1 MTTTNALTEMYS
13 KFEGSVIYD
22 KAHMEQVTTA
32 INILEKKKIKYKII
46 PMPVYG
52 DEGLEVTFAIIIVI
66 DKKNAKR
73 NKKVIS
79 NNKYILFNSWYT
91 KNRSESWPN
100 SHTMWNL
107 MKQQPAAKPFIDIFD
122 FMEKVGKSIEVK
134 KQPSSDES
142 NGAAAADNN
151 CEIKESNERRVKLYT
166 EFYRIA
172 TATFASG
179 NAPSSSFI
187 YDIKLGKNAG
197 GGGGGSLER
206 MNRQILENGIEAFKT
221 VLFKQ
226 NQPSSSKQQQNKI
239 KELPSTSSPYEE
251 KSVSRKRKQ
260 STPAA
265 AVVNNN
271 TIVAPA
277 AKQAK
282 KGKASREPVVPVL
295 TMEDDHTDD
304 TQMSFT

>member
-22 KAHMEQVTTA
+22 KAHMEQVTSA
-32 INILEKKKIKYKII
+32 INVLEKKKIKYKII

-91 KNRSESWPN
+91 KNRDESWPN

-107 MKQQPAAKPFIDIFD
+107 MKQKPAAKPFIDIFD
-122 FMEKVGKSIEVK
+122 FMEKVGKSIE
-134 KQPSSDES
+134 KQKPAANESVVSEAKATADEV
-142 NGAAAADNN
+142 N
-151 CEIKESNERRVKLYT
+151 CEIKENNERRVKLYN

-187 YDIKLGKNAG
+187 YDIKLVKNAN
-197 GGGGGSLER
+197 GSFER
-206 MNRQILENGIEAFKT
+206 MNRQILENGIEAFKS

-226 NQPSSSKQQQNKI
+226 NQPSQSSASSSSSSKQHQSKV
-239 KELPSTSSPYEE
+239 KETSSEE
-251 KSVSRKRKQ
+251 KSASRKRKQ
-260 STPAA
+260 STIAG
-265 AVVNNN
+265 
-271 TIVAPA
+271 A

-282 KGKASREPVVPVL
+282 KIKTSREHIAPAL